1 MKKRNLSLG
10 IWLFIG
16 VFLLSCIPAAAQGK
30 RAPQEKANDPLQ
42 SISLNAFRLR
52 SIGPALTSGRI
63 SDFAVN
69 PDNKSEFY
77 VATSS
82 GGVWKTINAGTTFT
96 PIFDNQGSYSIGCIT
111 MDPNNTNVIWVGTG
125 ENNNQRS
132 VAYGDGVY
140 KSEDAGRTWKNVG
153 LNDSEHIG
161 KIVIDPRDSNVVYVA
176 AYGPLW
182 SAGGD
187 RGLYKT
193 KDGGETWE
201 AILTVSEHT
210 GVSEIHM
217 DPRNPDILY
226 ATAHQRRRRVW
237 TQISGG
243 PESGIYK
250 SVDGGKNWKTIN
262 RGLPS
267 GDKGRIALAIAP
279 ADPDIIYAIVEAQRG
294 QQGFF
299 RSTNGGASWERRSS
313 YATSGNYYQ
322 ELFGDPK
329 DPDRVYSMNTFLQVT
344 DDGGRTW
351 QALGDRSKHWD
362 AHAFWID
369 PDNTNY
375 YLNGNDGG
383 VYESFDRGATW
394 KYMANLPVTQFYK
407 VAVDNGEPFY
417 HVYGGTQDNYSIGG
431 PSRTISAHGIVNSD
445 WYITQGGDG
454 FESQV
459 DPKDSNIVYA
469 QSQHGNLVRFD
480 KKSGERMG
488 IQPKPRKGEKAYRWN
503 WDAPLLISPHL
514 NTRLYFAAN
523 KVFRSDDRGNTWQ
536 VISDDLTQQIDRNKL
551 EVMGRVWPMDAVAQ
565 NASTSQYG
573 TIVALDESPIEE
585 GLLYIGTDDGLIQVT
600 EDGGANWTK
609 IDTFPGVPA
618 RTYVNDIIAS
628 QHARNTVYAAFN
640 NHKSGDFKP
649 YVLKSTDAGKTW
661 SSISSNL
668 PERGSVYA
676 LAEDHVKKDLLFAG
690 TEFGL
695 FVTLDGGKN
704 WKRLRSGLPTIA
716 VRDIA
721 IQKREND
728 VALGTFG
735 RSFYILDNYAPLR
748 ALTKEVL
755 EKDGHIFPIKDA
767 LMFVEDYPLGTLGS
781 REKGFQGESY
791 FSVPNPPIVAT
802 FIYYLKESI
811 QTLEDKRK
819 ERERELIRDNK
830 AVPYPTYEQMRA
842 EEEEETPYIFF
853 TILDED
859 DNVVRRLRAPA
870 RKGLQRMTWDLRYP
884 DLRPT
889 RTQDASPTSS
899 GPSSTFVLPGQYK
912 VFLSKWVAGEITQ
925 LTDPMDFTVKTL
937 GIASLPAEDRA
948 ELVEFQSQVRKLS
961 HKVNT
966 ASAIMQELSTRVGHY
981 KAALK
986 SVTVSHKDLY
996 AEIRALELK
1005 LAELGRQLFGDRTYR
1020 SVDQDAEPGL
1030 NQRLSA
1036 IMGEQRASTSAPTQT
1051 QRDNYRIVEEEFSPI
1066 YSALKQIV
1074 ATEVKS
1080 IEKKLDD
1087 IGAPYTPGRL
1097 PDWK

>member
-1 MKKRNLSLG
+1 M
-10 IWLFIG
+10 
-16 VFLLSCIPAAAQGK
+16 
-30 RAPQEKANDPLQ
+30 
-42 SISLNAFRLR
+42 
-52 SIGPALTSGRI
+52 
-63 SDFAVN
+63 
-69 PDNKSEFY
+69 
-77 VATSS
+77 
-82 GGVWKTINAGTTFT
+82 
-96 PIFDNQGSYSIGCIT
+96 
-111 MDPNNTNVIWVGTG
+111 
-125 ENNNQRS
+125 
-132 VAYGDGVY
+132 
-140 KSEDAGRTWKNVG
+140 
-153 LNDSEHIG
+153 
-161 KIVIDPRDSNVVYVA
+161 
-176 AYGPLW
+176 
-182 SAGGD
+182 
-187 RGLYKT
+187 
-193 KDGGETWE
+193 
-201 AILTVSEHT
+201 
-210 GVSEIHM
+210 
-217 DPRNPDILY
+217 
-226 ATAHQRRRRVW
+226 
-237 TQISGG
+237 
-243 PESGIYK
+243 
-250 SVDGGKNWKTIN
+250 
-262 RGLPS
+262 
-267 GDKGRIALAIAP
+267 
-279 ADPDIIYAIVEAQRG
+279 
-294 QQGFF
+294 
-299 RSTNGGASWERRSS
+299 
-313 YATSGNYYQ
+313 
-322 ELFGDPK
+322 
-329 DPDRVYSMNTFLQVT
+329 
-344 DDGGRTW
+344 
-351 QALGDRSKHWD
+351 
-362 AHAFWID
+362 
-369 PDNTNY
+369 
-375 YLNGNDGG
+375 
-383 VYESFDRGATW
+383 
-394 KYMANLPVTQFYK
+394 
-407 VAVDNGEPFY
+407 
-417 HVYGGTQDNYSIGG
+417 
-431 PSRTISAHGIVNSD
+431 
-445 WYITQGGDG
+445 
-454 FESQV
+454 
-459 DPKDSNIVYA
+459 
-469 QSQHGNLVRFD
+469 
-480 KKSGERMG
+480 
-488 IQPKPRKGEKAYRWN
+488 
-503 WDAPLLISPHL
+503 
-514 NTRLYFAAN
+514 
-523 KVFRSDDRGNTWQ
+523 
-536 VISDDLTQQIDRNKL
+536 
-551 EVMGRVWPMDAVAQ
+551 
-565 NASTSQYG
+565 
-573 TIVALDESPIEE
+573 
-585 GLLYIGTDDGLIQVT
+585 
-600 EDGGANWTK
+600 
-609 IDTFPGVPA
+609 
-618 RTYVNDIIAS
+618 
-628 QHARNTVYAAFN
+628 
-640 NHKSGDFKP
+640 
-649 YVLKSTDAGKTW
+649 
-661 SSISSNL
+661 
-668 PERGSVYA
+668 
-676 LAEDHVKKDLLFAG
+676 
-690 TEFGL
+690 
-695 FVTLDGGKN
+695 
-704 WKRLRSGLPTIA
+704 
-716 VRDIA
+716 RDIA